1 MNKIH
6 QTAILPSLSLQLDG
20 DQTQVNRQ
28 LRCCVLNVMVE
39 KVQGAIGAHEGHL
52 GCIEEWTKAS

>member
-1 MNKIH
+1 MKVFVSHISAE
-6 QTAILPSLSLQLDG
+6 QKSPI
-20 DQTQVNRQ
+20 
-28 LRCCVLNVMVE
+28 MVE